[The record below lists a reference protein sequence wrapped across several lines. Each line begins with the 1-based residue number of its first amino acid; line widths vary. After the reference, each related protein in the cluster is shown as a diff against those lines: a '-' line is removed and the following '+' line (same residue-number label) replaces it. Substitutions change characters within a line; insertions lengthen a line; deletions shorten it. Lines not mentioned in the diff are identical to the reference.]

1 MDNSRKRTH
10 PSSDRSRNRLSSSR
24 DPRTVNSKQ
33 RKAEKPQTSQ
43 ERPAE
48 QPAASGTPDKT
59 NEECN
64 NFANI
69 SNDIIYDIVHQA
81 MSHLTLEMEWRAIP
95 NTRSHSE
102 AKDYWH
108 SCRDGLLALQR
119 LHHSPWKAL
128 LDAHKTYSLQA
139 HFGCDAEAL
148 PYRIT
153 YYERGTD
160 PEVEYPLSVISEDL
174 RFSNTKSYSYFYP
187 SATTTW
193 THYQQFRQYTR
204 RLSILAPQLYGKLDL
219 MWHFL
224 IPTEILDA
232 FGTDFHTITWRSC
245 CFERKEMDFFKRQIA
260 DSRQLHT
267 LSISVFRLP
276 EEKKRTFASMD
287 LPGRVFELE
296 GNDPNWMDYA
306 DRMAEMRSHFIE
318 FVTRPHFCHLT
329 IYELIMD
336 MDILRAAIEDWKR
349 KRFFA
354 VKHQSIY
361 GLTDLTKPRFAGQLG
376 FRGKQ
381 RIVVEHGRYVLKK
394 AHPQRRDYEITVALD
409 VKDNGGL
416 RRAETQPS
424 GEESNTETSKECKD
438 GTVDRSHESSEDRQ
452 DNEAEPSDERP
463 EAGMEPN
470 EQQEQDAHEDSVEQE
485 SYGNESDGNEPMSSL
500 SSESSFDNQPQT
512 RSTRVY
518 RKEKRLVERRYK
530 ELSKKCR
537 KVQRFALKERA
548 RLRKI
553 KIPAQG
559 PSEEVDELESEMRW
573 TGNQVQR
580 MSGIVSRVR
589 NELKEMRDIS
599 KP

>member
-1 MDNSRKRTH
+1 
-10 PSSDRSRNRLSSSR
+10 
-24 DPRTVNSKQ
+24 
-33 RKAEKPQTSQ
+33 
-43 ERPAE
+43 
-48 QPAASGTPDKT
+48 
-59 NEECN
+59 
-64 NFANI
+64 
-69 SNDIIYDIVHQA
+69 

-416 RRAETQPS
+416 RRFDMHFS
-424 GEESNTETSKECKD
+424 RTE
-438 GTVDRSHESSEDRQ
+438 
-452 DNEAEPSDERP
+452 
-463 EAGMEPN
+463 
-470 EQQEQDAHEDSVEQE
+470 VE
-485 SYGNESDGNEPMSSL
+485 
-500 SSESSFDNQPQT
+500 
-512 RSTRVY
+512 
-518 RKEKRLVERRYK
+518 
-530 ELSKKCR
+530 
-537 KVQRFALKERA
+537 
-548 RLRKI
+548 
-553 KIPAQG
+553 
-559 PSEEVDELESEMRW
+559 
-573 TGNQVQR
+573 
-580 MSGIVSRVR
+580 
-589 NELKEMRDIS
+589 
-599 KP
+599 